1 MIFATA
7 GAKLFIGGVK
17 DTQSTDFVES
27 DFSTETWTEIK
38 ELESLG
44 SFGDTSEEISFTSI
58 GDSRTRRLKGS
69 RNAGSMEVVM
79 GIDYADAGQIALIAA
94 EKTIFN
100 YAFKVEF
107 NDAPEGGTPSERLF
121 VAAVGSAS
129 EALDT
134 ADNVMKLNASLWVNS
149 NVVRVDA
156 AAGP

>member
-1 MIFATA
+1 MADPAQDVFDTA
-7 GAKLFIGGVK
+7 
-17 DTQSTDFVES
+17 
-27 DFSTETWTEIK
+27 
-38 ELESLG
+38 
-44 SFGDTSEEISFTSI
+44 EEISFTAI

-69 RNAGSMEVVM
+69 RNAGTMEVIM

-94 EKTIFN
+94 EKAKEN
-100 YAFKVEF
+100 YSFKVEF
-107 NDAPEGGTPSERLF
+107 NDAPVGGTPSERLF

-156 AAGP
+156 AAV